1 MCSIGLAGLALGAA
15 SAGASAIGQ
24 RQQAQMQYQAA
35 KQQAEMQRRYQAQ
48 AAAAERTR
56 ALRQMTGER
65 LQQQQQE
72 RMIGEEERQEILKA
86 EDAIARTAEDPV
98 TAVAKQREYFSLL
111 GQKKFALSEQLE
123 MLQAG
128 KTLALE
134 DQGLGLQQR
143 LMGINQPIME
153 PIKPRGL
160 GITDVLSVAAG
171 GMRGYQMGQQLSGG
185 MGGGLHKIKA
195 PSTYEFDLG
204 NGLRTYEYTKIAG

>member
-1 MCSIGLAGLALGAA
+1 MCHPAALAVIGGVQAGMQALGQQQQARM
-15 SAGASAIGQ
+15 Q
-24 RQQAQMQYQAA
+24 YQAQMQQIA
-35 KQQAEMQRRYQAQ
+35 MQRRLQEQ
-48 AAAAERTR
+48 TAAAETKRS
-56 ALRQMTGER
+56 LRQMTGER

-86 EDAIARTAEDPV
+86 EAAIARTAEDPV
-98 TAVAKQREYFSLL
+98 TAVAKQREYFALL

-143 LMGINQPIME
+143 LMGIRQPIMD

-160 GITDVLSVAAG
+160 GIQDVLSVASG
-171 GMRGYQMGQQLSGG
+171 GLRGYQMGQSLAG
-185 MGGGLHKIKA
+185 
-195 PSTYEFDLG
+195 PSVSTELNIPKDLAAKYG
-204 NGLRTYEYTKIAG
+204 YQKLA

>member
-1 MCSIGLAGLALGAA
+1 MCHPAALAVIGGVQAGMQALGQQQQARM
-15 SAGASAIGQ
+15 Q
-24 RQQAQMQYQAA
+24 YQAQMQQIA
-35 KQQAEMQRRYQAQ
+35 MQRRLQEQ
-48 AAAAERTR
+48 TAAAETKRS
-56 ALRQMTGER
+56 LRQMTGER

-86 EDAIARTAEDPV
+86 EAAIARTAEDPV

-143 LMGINQPIME
+143 LMGIRQPIMD

-160 GITDVLSVAAG
+160 GITDVLSVASG
-171 GMRGYQMGQQLSGG
+171 GLRGYQMGQQLSGG
-185 MGGGLHKIKA
+185 MGGVDTSIDVPKGPVRFGGKVYDYQKLA
-195 PSTYEFDLG
+195 
-204 NGLRTYEYTKIAG
+204 

>member
-1 MCSIGLAGLALGAA
+1 MCNPVAFAVLGGLQAGAQALGAQQ
-15 SAGASAIGQ
+15 Q
-24 RQQAQMQYQAA
+24 RKMQYQAA

-48 AAAAERTR
+48 AAEAERTR

-86 EDAIARTAEDPV
+86 EAAIARTAEDPV

-195 PSTYEFDLG
+195 PSTYEFG
-204 NGLRTYEYTKIAG
+204 GRTYEYTKIAG

>member
-1 MCSIGLAGLALGAA
+1 MCHPAAFAVLGGVQAGMQ
-15 SAGASAIGQ
+15 AIGQ

>member
-24 RQQAQMQYQAA
+24 RQQAQMQYQAQLPQIA
-35 KQQAEMQRRYQAQ
+35 MQRRLQEQ
-48 AAAAERTR
+48 TAAAETR
-56 ALRQMTGER
+56 RSLRQMTGER

-86 EDAIARTAEDPV
+86 EAAIARTAEDPV

-111 GQKKFALSEQLE
+111 GQKKFALGEQLE

-143 LMGINQPIME
+143 LMGIRQPIMD

-160 GITDVLSVAAG
+160 GITDVLSVASG
-171 GMRGYQMGQQLSGG
+171 GLRGYQMGQQLSGG
-185 MGGGLHKIKA
+185 MGGVDTSIDVPKGPVRFGKPGDVKVYDYQKLA
-195 PSTYEFDLG
+195 
-204 NGLRTYEYTKIAG
+204 